1 MIYLFRLYWVFT
13 ALLGFSLVVAS
24 GGYSLVVVL
33 RLLIVVAS
41 LSSVVV
47 AHELSCQPCPQP
59 RPRSMWNLPR
69 SGMELMSPVL
79 AGRFLSTAPPGKPL
93 FGFEAVTA
101 DASHHPGS
109 LLRSPATG
117 LVSSCAF
124 SLHSTSSIC
133 LSLLLSLENFIII
146 EGVHS
151 ALNKDS
157 PEGQEI

>member
-1 MIYLFRLYWVFT
+1 M
-13 ALLGFSLVVAS
+13 LLGFSLWW
-24 GGYSLVVVL
+24 
-33 RLLIVVAS
+33 LLLWQS
-41 LSSVVV
+41 TGSVVV
-47 AHELSCQPCPQP
+47 AHELSCHPTPP
-59 RPRSMWNLPR
+59 SMWNLPR

-109 LLRSPATG
+109 LPGSPATG

-124 SLHSTSSIC
+124 SLHFTSSIC
-133 LSLLLSLENFIII
+133 LSLLLSLENFTSIK
-146 EGVHS
+146 GARS

>member
-1 MIYLFRLYWVFT
+1 MWFSD
-13 ALLGFSLVVAS
+13 FSLWWLLLRQTTGSVA
-24 GGYSLVVVL
+24 
-33 RLLIVVAS
+33 
-41 LSSVVV
+41 V
-47 AHELSCQPCPQP
+47 AHELSFHPPNP
-59 RPRSMWNLPR
+59 HSMWDLPR
-69 SGMELMSPVL
+69 SGKELMSPVL

-101 DASHHPGS
+101 NASHHPGS

-133 LSLLLSLENFIII
+133 LSLLLSLENFTSIK
-146 EGVHS
+146 GARS